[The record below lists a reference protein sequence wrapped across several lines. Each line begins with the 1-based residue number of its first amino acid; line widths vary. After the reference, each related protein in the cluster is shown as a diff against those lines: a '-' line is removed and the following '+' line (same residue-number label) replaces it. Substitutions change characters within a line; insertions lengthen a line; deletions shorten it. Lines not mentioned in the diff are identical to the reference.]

1 MRHFVGKI
9 NRAMF
14 LKISR
19 EITTEEVIITDER
32 IEHSNK
38 HQNAYDKYGG
48 NIGSVLS
55 DPDFIFVDAHPNT
68 AILIREIQA
77 NGISLQIVLRLHVPS
92 DEPGYQNS
100 VISFWNIGQKR
111 KENYRKNKKSFTGA
125 VIYSILY
132 MGQGVLR
139 W

>member
-19 EITTEEVIITDER
+19 EITTEEVIITEER

-48 NIGSVLS
+48 YIGSVLS
-55 DPDFIFVDAHPNT
+55 DPDFIFLDSHPNT
-68 AILIREIQA
+68 AILIREIHVDDT
-77 NGISLQIVLRLHVPS
+77 NLQIVLRLHVPS
-92 DEPGYQNS
+92 DESGYQNS

-111 KENYRKNKKSFTGA
+111 KENYRKNKKI
-125 VIYSILY
+125 IYKREDL
-132 MGQGVLR
+132 
-139 W
+139 